1 MRSTENETARRSRPG
16 GFFIYPH
23 AARGAALLKPFDGA
37 GQIISLNIQHGYRSA
52 AGNLAVV
59 MLSFGGGNACV
70 RTFCPLALTCAASWY
85 YALWFRLCEYAGAA
99 DGW

>member
-1 MRSTENETARRSRPG
+1 MRQPAGHAPAGFSFTHTQPVGPPFSSRSMAR
-16 GFFIYPH
+16 
-23 AARGAALLKPFDGA
+23 AK
-37 GQIISLNIQHGYRSA
+37 IISLNIQHGYRSA

-85 YALWFRLCEYAGAA
+85 YAPWFRLCEYAGAA